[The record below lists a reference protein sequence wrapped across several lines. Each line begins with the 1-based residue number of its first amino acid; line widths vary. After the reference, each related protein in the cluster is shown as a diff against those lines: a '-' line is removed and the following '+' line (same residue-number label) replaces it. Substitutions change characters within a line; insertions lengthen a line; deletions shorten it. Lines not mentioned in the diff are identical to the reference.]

1 MAAVESLRLRRL
13 SSSQPGSTSRAKSH
27 PERGEPARVLLRKSS
42 QLSEAGASRDSSLAI
57 KTNRCRFDR
66 SQTVLRLFRSPSN
79 WLGRTVKYSNSNEA
93 IPFMVSFCRIMN
105 GVFTQFAERE
115 KSFQILSNS
124 LGITALAVTLGPIIR
139 AFVLCVV
146 GLTATDSLWAN
157 PR

>member
-1 MAAVESLRLRRL
+1 
-13 SSSQPGSTSRAKSH
+13 
-27 PERGEPARVLLRKSS
+27 
-42 QLSEAGASRDSSLAI
+42 
-57 KTNRCRFDR
+57 
-66 SQTVLRLFRSPSN
+66 
-79 WLGRTVKYSNSNEA
+79 
-93 IPFMVSFCRIMN
+93 MVSFCRIMN

>member
-1 MAAVESLRLRRL
+1 
-13 SSSQPGSTSRAKSH
+13 
-27 PERGEPARVLLRKSS
+27 
-42 QLSEAGASRDSSLAI
+42 
-57 KTNRCRFDR
+57 
-66 SQTVLRLFRSPSN
+66 
-79 WLGRTVKYSNSNEA
+79 
-93 IPFMVSFCRIMN
+93 MN